1 MTATTRVSLALGAG
15 LALAATAVAV
25 TLSGSPMTLAGTNS
39 VPFMREVAN
48 TNGDASACQAGETL
62 PRGTSA
68 IRLSLEAAIGP
79 SVSSQ
84 AVSGRRVVTRGA
96 RGSGWSGGTVTIPV
110 RPVVDRAVHNVTVCF
125 KLGPTREIVTIE
137 GQLTKPASAARGEGK
152 TLPGRMR
159 VEYLRA
165 GHSSW
170 WSLALPI
177 ARRLGLGRAWAGS
190 WVALLLATLMGALLA
205 LCSWLVLRE
214 LR

>member
-1 MTATTRVSLALGAG
+1 MATTRVSLALGVG
-15 LALAATAVAV
+15 LALTVVAVAV
-25 TLSGSPMTLAGTNS
+25 TLSGAPTTLAGTNA
-39 VPFMREVAN
+39 VPFVGEVAN

-68 IRLSLEAAIGP
+68 IRLSLEAAIAP
-79 SVSSQ
+79 SVSVQ
-84 AVSGRRVVTRGA
+84 AVSGGRVVTRGV
-96 RGSGWSGGTVTIPV
+96 RGSGWTGGTVTVPI
-110 RPVVDRAVHNVTVCF
+110 RPVVDRAVRGVTVCF

-159 VEYLRA
+159 IEYLRG

-170 WSLALPI
+170 WSLALLTV
-177 ARRLGLGRAWAGS
+177 RHMGLGRAWAGS
-190 WVALLLATLMGALLA
+190 WVALLLATLMAGLVT
-205 LCSWLVLRE
+205 LCSWILLRE